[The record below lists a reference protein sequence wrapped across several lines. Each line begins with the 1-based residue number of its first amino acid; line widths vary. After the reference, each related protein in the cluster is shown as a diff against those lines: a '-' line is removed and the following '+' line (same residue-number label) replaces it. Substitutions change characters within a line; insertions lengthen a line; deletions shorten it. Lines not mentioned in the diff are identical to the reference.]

1 MSSSLLLPNEV
12 SRASESL
19 SLQVAEHHVPVVMT
33 RDCGIGAHARA
44 IRIEWA
50 ERTVRGFVFFH
61 RA

>member
-12 SRASESL
+12 PRASESL
-19 SLQVAEHHVPVVMT
+19 SLQVA
-33 RDCGIGAHARA
+33 RA
-44 IRIEWA
+44 IRMGWA